1 MILKFMQLGKN
12 FKTKENNENDTWA
25 DISKKVNEEA
35 KELQEAIYEEDLMH
49 IAEETYDLIQVAI
62 RSLVML
68 SKSKLNI
75 EQLNIRHNKK
85 LVKRQWKA
93 VRVIKVFWRYIE

>member
-12 FKTKENNENDTWA
+12 LKTKEDNEKDTWE
-25 DISKKVNEEA
+25 DISQKVNEESR
-35 KELQEAIYEEDLMH
+35 ELQEAIYEEDLIH
-49 IAEETYDLIQVAI
+49 IAEETFDLIQVAI

-85 LVKRQWKA
+85 LVNRS
-93 VRVIKVFWRYIE
+93 

>member
-12 FKTKENNENDTWA
+12 LKTKEDNEKDTWDA
-25 DISKKVNEEA
+25 ISKKVGEEA
-35 KELQEAIYEEDLMH
+35 LELIVAIEQKDLMH
-49 IAEETYDLIQVAI
+49 IAEETFDLIQVAI

-85 LVKRQWKA
+85 LVKRSWKA
-93 VRVIKVFWRYIE
+93 VRVIRVFWSGRE